1 MSRHTIGFRLGM
13 GGLIG
18 PRTQMGTRHRFAEGG
33 PDLTGTD
40 PAQRRHFGDRA
51 HQVAQPAD
59 RCDRGVPRGLGRELR
74 VGVEAVG
81 FAAGLSADPLG
92 VADGFEVVREGGF
105 DVFLA
110 AQPGGVPGGLGLLSP
125 AQGGRAGG

>member
-1 MSRHTIGFRLGM
+1 
-13 GGLIG
+13 
-18 PRTQMGTRHRFAEGG
+18 MGTRHRFAEGG

-59 RCDRGVPRGLGRELR
+59 RYDRRVPRGVGREFR
-74 VGVEAVG
+74 VGEEAVG
-81 FAAGLSADPLG
+81 FAAGLCADPLG
-92 VADGFEVVREGGF
+92 AADGFEVISEGGF

-110 AQPGGVPGGLGLLSP
+110 AQPGRVPGGFGLLGP
-125 AQGGRAGG
+125 AQSRRAGG